1 MRILV
6 PVLAL
11 SYALS
16 ILLSENS
23 LVKIPSL
30 KQAVSP
36 YRMTLKNRS

>member
-16 ILLSENS
+16 ILLSKNS
-23 LVKIPSL
+23 LAKIRSL
-30 KQAVSP
+30 KQAESP
-36 YRMTLKNRS
+36 YGMTLKNRF